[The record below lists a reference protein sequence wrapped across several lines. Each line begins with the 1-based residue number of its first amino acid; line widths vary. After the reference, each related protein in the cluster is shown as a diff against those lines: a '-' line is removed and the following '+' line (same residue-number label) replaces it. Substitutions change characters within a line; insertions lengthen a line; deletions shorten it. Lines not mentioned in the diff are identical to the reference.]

1 MSIVGVIVMCK
12 NKIILVLGVTLNFT
26 FVDAVQNTDWTL
38 RALRIQGI
46 SFGKQKYYPLYETSH
61 GETFSFVHHQESLAA
76 IKRALK
82 TEGYLAAHVHDYFKY
97 YPDGKALDVIVTINK
112 GSLFKISQASVVVD
126 RSEVLNVLQTEQL
139 VLLLKRTFIEK
150 LIDKQYTNERITQ
163 TMKEIQLFLDHRGLT
178 SSHVE
183 LDESVSHES
192 GRVALTFIINLEKS
206 RSFEFFGNHYFSSK
220 DLMQVVT
227 HFGKDAGMLPA
238 EILAQE
244 VLAEYHKRGFW
255 RADVTTT
262 NEGQKDYF
270 VIQEGPRAKIKELAL
285 KGIEV
290 SQREWLEKKFLQ
302 NLKSKP
308 HDAEKEKQALA
319 RLIEWYQE
327 QGFWDVHILQRKHTL
342 IKNNEYVLIIVLDEG
357 KQRFIKHVEVSD
369 YPDLMHHQSFSF
381 VNYENRKKI
390 PFAPSLLANQKAY
403 LTKVFR
409 ARGYIHAIIEYVLQ
423 EQDDGWHVVWSIT
436 PRQQVKFGNT
446 TIRGYTKVPIKT
458 LIKQLDYKTGDVWSK
473 EKLQNTLVR
482 LRSLDLFERVHM
494 QPVYTQHKG
503 EMRDVVITVQEDDP
517 FEVKLRL
524 GYQQVSKS
532 FAFKKESSYRVGATC
547 LWRNPLKKADALF
560 LDCALTRF
568 NRFVSGVYKVPFS
581 LSSPCMGTVKGYTKK
596 YTQPVSVGSKKTL
609 YDIDQDGFSVGIS
622 SHNKHFNMG
631 CTVGFEWAKT
641 KNVSTELAAAMRFE
655 ADLIDKRI
663 PYFVV
668 QPTLFLDFLDDKL
681 NPAKGLFASLSLKA
695 MAPFEES
702 AYLIKFLAEE
712 GVFIPMGPITFAGRV
727 RFGHIFRKNFTA
739 IMPPERFYLGGAN
752 SLRGY
757 QTDRCPPLGSFV
769 DEDGVTQWVAQGGK
783 SMFNINLEL
792 RIPLRKRVMY
802 GVIFQDFGALEEDAH
817 ALLEARKP
825 LAATGL
831 GLRYTT
837 PIGPLRF
844 DIGWK
849 WHKQFPEET
858 SYAWFLTFGHAF

>member
-1 MSIVGVIVMCK
+1 MCNVGRIVMYK
-12 NKIILVLGVTLNFT
+12 SKIFLILGMVLNFS
-26 FVDAVQNTDWTL
+26 FVYAVQNTEWTL

-46 SFGKQKYYPLYETSH
+46 SFEKQKYYPLYEISH
-61 GETFSFVHHQESLAA
+61 GDTFYFEHHKESIQS

-82 TEGYLAAHVHDYFKY
+82 TEGYLAAQVHDHFKY
-97 YPDGKALDVIVTINK
+97 YHQGKALDAIITIDK
-112 GSLFKISQASVVVD
+112 GPLFKISRTKIIINPSQLLTTLQA
-126 RSEVLNVLQTEQL
+126 EQL
-139 VLLLKRTFIEK
+139 TLLLNHTFSGK
-150 LIDKQYTNERITQ
+150 LAGKPYTNEQVVRS
-163 TMKEIQLFLDHRGLT
+163 MKEIQLFLEHRGLT
-178 SSHVE
+178 SLNVE
-183 LDESVSHES
+183 LNESIAYEIDRVSI
-192 GRVALTFIINLEKS
+192 TFIINLEKS

-220 DLMQVVT
+220 DLMHVVT

-244 VLAEYHKRGFW
+244 VFSEYHKKGFW
-255 RADVTTT
+255 KAHVTTT

-270 VIQEGPRAKIKELAL
+270 VIQEGARSKIKEVIL
-285 KGIEV
+285 KGV
-290 SQREWLEKKFLQ
+290 LVYQKEWLEKSFFQ
-302 NLKSKP
+302 DLKLKP
-308 HDAEKEKQALA
+308 YDVEKEKQALS

-327 QGFWDVHILQRKHTL
+327 EGFWDACILQKKYTP
-342 IKNNEYVLIIVLDEG
+342 IKDNWHALTIFLDEG
-357 KQRFIKHVEVSD
+357 KQRFIKRVEVSG
-369 YPDLMHHQSFSF
+369 YPDLMRHQSFTYI
-381 VNYENRKKI
+381 NYENRKKI
-390 PFAPSLLANQKAY
+390 PFSPSLLAEQKAY
-403 LTKVFR
+403 LTKIFR
-409 ARGYIHAIIEYVLQ
+409 TRGHIHASIEYVLQ
-423 EQDDGWHVVWSIT
+423 EASDGWHVVWNII
-436 PRQQVKFGNT
+436 PGQQIKFGNT
-446 TIRGYTKVPIKT
+446 KIRGYTQVPIKT
-458 LIKQLDYKTGDVWSK
+458 LLQQLAYKPGDVWSK

-482 LRSLDLFERVHM
+482 FRSLDIFERVRL
-494 QPVYTQHKG
+494 QPVHIKDQD

-532 FAFKKESSYRVGATC
+532 FAFKKESSYRLGATC

-568 NRFVSGVYKVPFS
+568 DRFVSGMYKVPFS
-581 LSSPCMGTVKGYTKK
+581 LSFPCMTTIKGYTKK

-609 YDIDQDGFSVGIS
+609 YETDQDGFSVGVS
-622 SHNKHFNMG
+622 SHSKHFDMG
-631 CTVGFEWAKT
+631 CTVGFEWTKT

-681 NPAKGLFASLSLKA
+681 NPTKGIFASFSLKG
-695 MAPFEES
+695 MAPFEKS
-702 AYLIKFLAEE
+702 SYLIKFLAEE
-712 GVFIPMGPITFAGRV
+712 GLFIPMGPATFAARA
-727 RFGHIFRKNFTA
+727 RFGHIFRKKFTA

-757 QTDRCPPLGSFV
+757 QTDKCPPLGSFV
-769 DEDGVTQWVAQGGK
+769 DENGETQWVARGGK

-792 RIPLRKRVMY
+792 RIPIHKRVMY
-802 GVIFQDFGALEEDAH
+802 GVVFQDFGALEEDAH
-817 ALLEARKP
+817 SLLEAKKP

-844 DIGWK
+844 DVGWK
-849 WHKQFPEET
+849 WHKQFPEE
-858 SYAWFLTFGHAF
+858 SPYAWFLTFGHAF